1 MSKSLDQ
8 RILQLNKRY
17 QEIYW
22 SNEFQKKEKMKYY
35 LNNLIHG
42 RFNQIFE
49 DLKFRHYAIENFTT
63 AANIDTQIGGNNNI
77 KGKKIAVY
85 SCIIGNYDNF
95 IDPIIVDPEVDYYM
109 FTDQELPTD
118 TIWNKIDV
126 TQLLEYEK
134 YSPIL
139 LNRKIKMLPFNYLR
153 AYDYS
158 VYVDGN
164 IEIVTSVLPI
174 IKNMGNAVLGV
185 HYHSARD
192 CIFDEVIAVR
202 HYKRASIN
210 ENYDKQLYEYEKIGF
225 PRHFGLY
232 ENSIIVRKHKDKM
245 LKKIMNDWWNE
256 YNKYPTRD
264 QFSLPFVIWKNHYK
278 NDVYILGNN
287 ISKNPRFN
295 RVDKHN

>member
-1 MSKSLDQ
+1 
-8 RILQLNKRY
+8 
-17 QEIYW
+17 
-22 SNEFQKKEKMKYY
+22 
-35 LNNLIHG
+35 
-42 RFNQIFE
+42 
-49 DLKFRHYAIENFTT
+49 
-63 AANIDTQIGGNNNI
+63 
-77 KGKKIAVY
+77 
-85 SCIIGNYDNF
+85 
-95 IDPIIVDPEVDYYM
+95 M

-153 AYDYS
+153 GYDYS

-264 QFSLPFVIWKNHYK
+264 QFSLPFVIWKIIIRMMCIY
-278 NDVYILGNN
+278 
-287 ISKNPRFN
+287 
-295 RVDKHN
+295 